1 MAVLGKLQFGNFE
14 LDPDRYELARQGRPV
29 KLERIPMELL
39 LLLVERRG
47 QLVSREDIVERL
59 WGKEVFLDTEN
70 NINAAV
76 RKIRY
81 ALRDSTQR
89 PAFVQTVT
97 RKGYRFIAP
106 VSAYGEA
113 PPAAAVAALRLRSL
127 RIDSLAVLPLENLS
141 GDPSKEYFS
150 DGMTDELIGE
160 LARISSLRVISRTSV
175 MQYKGSRTKSLPA
188 IARDLKVDA
197 IVEGTVAQSGQKV
210 RITAQLIRARD
221 DRHLW
226 SEKYERDLADVLA
239 LQGEV
244 ARAIAAQ
251 IRTTLTP
258 VDQTNPAPTRKV
270 DPEGYEAF
278 LKGNFFLHSGLRG
291 IAKSLEWF
299 DRAIEREPS
308 NSEAHSGRAEA
319 LVYASIFELRPP
331 AAALR
336 EARTSAH
343 LALKLDDSNAAAH
356 NVLADVRKGYDWDLP
371 AAEAEYQRALE
382 LNPNHLLTRLWYA
395 ECLDR
400 MGRTDEAL
408 AESNRAVA
416 ADPVSAISHTIRAM
430 LLFRARRYEDAIRE
444 GQQALDLDPNFINA
458 YWWQGIA
465 YAGARDF
472 AKSVVVLTKGANLGD
487 VPMVRA
493 SLGYVYGVSG
503 DRSRALGVLRE
514 LEVLAKERYV
524 SPVDFA
530 QVYAGL
536 DDADSTFQ
544 WLENAC
550 EARDGRV
557 HQLPQPYFDG
567 VRGDPRYANLMRR
580 IGLPGR

>member
-1 MAVLGKLQFGNFE
+1 
-14 LDPDRYELARQGRPV
+14 
-29 KLERIPMELL
+29 MELL

-210 RITAQLIRARD
+210 RISAQLIRARD

-226 SEKYERDLADVLA
+226 SQKYERDLADILA

-244 ARAIAAQ
+244 ARAIA
-251 IRTTLTP
+251 
-258 VDQTNPAPTRKV
+258 
-270 DPEGYEAF
+270 
-278 LKGNFFLHSGLRG
+278 
-291 IAKSLEWF
+291 
-299 DRAIEREPS
+299 
-308 NSEAHSGRAEA
+308 
-319 LVYASIFELRPP
+319 FE
-331 AAALR
+331 
-336 EARTSAH
+336 
-343 LALKLDDSNAAAH
+343 
-356 NVLADVRKGYDWDLP
+356 
-371 AAEAEYQRALE
+371 
-382 LNPNHLLTRLWYA
+382 
-395 ECLDR
+395 
-400 MGRTDEAL
+400 
-408 AESNRAVA
+408 
-416 ADPVSAISHTIRAM
+416 I
-430 LLFRARRYEDAIRE
+430 
-444 GQQALDLDPNFINA
+444 
-458 YWWQGIA
+458 
-465 YAGARDF
+465 
-472 AKSVVVLTKGANLGD
+472 
-487 VPMVRA
+487 RA
-493 SLGYVYGVSG
+493 SLKP
-503 DRSRALGVLRE
+503 E
-514 LEVLAKERYV
+514 
-524 SPVDFA
+524 
-530 QVYAGL
+530 
-536 DDADSTFQ
+536 
-544 WLENAC
+544 ENNRLTQPKTVNP
-550 EARDGRV
+550 EAYQAYLQGN
-557 HQLPQPYFDG
+557 YFLYKNI
-567 VRGDPRYANLMRR
+567 RGIKTSMDCFR
-580 IGLPGR
+580 